1 MGRSSNPGFL
11 AVTFAIALA
20 ILLVLLSVTNI
31 LTDGLG
37 YKLAAVAVVV
47 AALIYIFYARANNVE
62 KTGYGSLIFIIAVA
76 LIIPALMITQQQQ
89 QVAATQAQYDLTLQR
104 GAALY
109 GQYCASCH
117 GFQGQGIGGPKLND
131 NPVVNKFSNDDL
143 TRIISAGIPSDP
155 STPNVLAMPSW
166 SNRYGGPLTDDD
178 ISYLVAL
185 IRSSDPAY
193 RATNNLSDVNGFSYV
208 LMSLTNPTQIAEFHL
223 EQKGGSK
230 PQASTFVDL
239 TKQTTVQIDAIDTPH
254 GSFIYG
260 WQAVGTQTANITIK
274 VGTKVTWSNTSATFH
289 NVYQGAGGTAT
300 NKFPPSAIIQPNVA
314 SSDYSYTFTTPGE
327 YPFYCQIHPAMIGW
341 ITVMP

>member
-1 MGRSSNPGFL
+1 MGRTGNPGFL

-20 ILLVLLSVTNI
+20 ILLVLLSVTNV
-31 LTDGLG
+31 LSDGLG
-37 YKLAAVAVVV
+37 YKLAAVAIVV

-62 KTGYGSLIFIIAVA
+62 KTGYGSLVFIVAVA
-76 LIIPALMITQQQQ
+76 IIIPALMITQQQQ
-89 QVAATQAQYDLTLQR
+89 QVAATQTQYIQTLQN

-117 GFQGQGIGGPKLND
+117 GFLGQGIGGPKLNN
-131 NPVVNKFSNDDL
+131 NPIVNKFTNDDL
-143 TRIISAGIPSDP
+143 TRIISAGIPADP
-155 STPNVLAMPSW
+155 TAPNALAMPNW

-185 IRSSDPAY
+185 IRSSDPTY
-193 RATNNLSDVNGFSYV
+193 RTQNNLADVNGFSYV
-208 LMSLTNPTQIAEFHL
+208 LMSLTNPTQIAEYHL

-230 PQASTFVDL
+230 PPASTFVDM
-239 TKQTTVQIDAIDTPH
+239 TKQTTVTIDAVDTTSGFP
-254 GSFIYG
+254 YG
-260 WQAVGTQTANITIK
+260 WQAVGTQTANIIIK
-274 VGTKVTWSNTSATFH
+274 VGTKVTWSNTSSTFH

-300 NKFPPSAIIQPNVA
+300 NKFPPSGIIQPKVA
-314 SSDYSYTFTTPGE
+314 TSDYTYSFTTPGE